1 MRSMDLLL
9 AAKDNGWNLVGATV
23 LAAFALGFLLL
34 FLTALVGVLR
44 SPLPTGMKL
53 VWVAFALCAPF
64 LGSALWFALG
74 RRTTNHDQ
82 RLVGFPISGAVHR

>member
-44 SPLPTGMKL
+44 SPQPTGMKL
-53 VWVAFALCAPF
+53 VWVVFAFCAPF
-64 LGSALWFALG
+64 LGSALWFAIG
-74 RRTTNHDQ
+74 RRAANHD
-82 RLVGFPISGAVHR
+82 RRPVPRPAL